1 MNKRCVYKRAEEGK
15 KFVLTKAGLQVGK
28 VKAKFD
34 ENFRNANQY
43 RYTVPQRWIDD
54 GLVQEVN
61 DVEE

>member
-28 VKAKFD
+28 VKA
-34 ENFRNANQY
+34 RNVNQY